1 MAGNTA
7 EALRRI
13 HENKLTQSKI
23 LDLSGLGL
31 TELPDELW
39 DCVWVQELSLG
50 HAYYWND
57 EEQVWKWVY
66 GRTGIIANDLSSF
79 PPAVSNLRH
88 LTHLFLDGTRLGDL
102 YPLSNL
108 IYLKHIN
115 LSRTRLPNL
124 VTLGHLSNLSFLDLS
139 YTQVTDLSDLS
150 TLSNLN
156 SLNLSDTQVSD
167 LDALSALS
175 NLSFLDLSFTQVSDL
190 SGLSTLSNLSSL
202 NLRDTYSSDLRSL
215 RPLIN
220 LSDLKLSSTEVSDLS
235 VLAHLHNLS
244 SLHLSY
250 TQVSDLSALSALSNL
265 SFLDLSDTQVSDLS
279 ALSALYN
286 LSFLN
291 LSNTQISDLSALR
304 HLLNLSII
312 DLSSTE
318 LTDLTTLRHLQ
329 NLNSINLNKTHASD
343 LSALSNLSNLSE
355 LYLSDT
361 QASDLSALS
370 ALFNL
375 NSLNLSYT
383 QVSGLSAL
391 ANLQNLSSLDLGDTE
406 VFDLSPLANLQNL
419 SSLDLSD
426 TEVVDLSPMINLSKL
441 KYLNLSSTPIL
452 HLPFELLFLPKLT
465 KLDLRD
471 THCLNIPPELTHE
484 RNALPALRNY
494 HTELQKDSYTSY
506 DAKQI
511 LIGNGRVGKTS
522 LLKTLYNLGDFDQN
536 EDSTH
541 GIQLFDSTLPLPEK
555 QATAHL
561 SLWDFGGQ
569 ELYHATH
576 RIFMKTRALYL
587 VVWDP
592 ETEAKPGEET
602 IQLHG
607 QDYTFRN
614 YPLSYWLGNVRA
626 LSKDAKIILIC
637 NKCDDGKE
645 RFLPN
650 LQELQAE
657 YNIDSFISISAKTGY
672 GISTLRQRI
681 QYLLNQMPEMG
692 LQMPVS
698 WRSVKEK
705 LTTIRTQKPYIHID
719 EYHTV
724 AATEDLSPGSMDT
737 LLNFLHHSGFLFWNV
752 HHIKDHP
759 ILDQKWAL
767 EAIYQLL
774 DRNGWYPL
782 LKGNALRRREELAKC
797 WKAYSKEQIDLF
809 LHMMS
814 SCEIALEL
822 EDQEEENLTYLIPEL
837 LPDTPAPAVK
847 DIWEAATGPT
857 YHLRFQHPFF
867 HAALIQRFIVRTAK
881 LAERYD
887 LLWRT
892 GLLFKVDAT
901 MALVQVFP
909 AQSRI
914 EIQIRGKNPSDLVQ
928 RIKKEIT
935 SIQNVQSEALFH
947 VSLSGLDNEWVSLDQ
962 LALQTEKGKHH
973 IASTTGEILELA
985 PFHPLL
991 SSKHPDQDEGQEA
1004 PGLKELSDRE
1014 SGLQLLIPTAPPNP
1028 LEGLKLLV
1036 KKELINEGIGAA
1048 ITCLE
1053 THLHTNSTPATDLI
1067 VISSQFQAFNRN
1079 VAKGLHSV
1087 DEQYLLSN
1095 RISNQVVA
1103 LLATIQERDLK

>member
-1 MAGNTA
+1 MAGNMQ

-13 HENKLTQSKI
+13 QENKRTKSKI

-31 TELPDELW
+31 PELPEELW
-39 DCVWVQELSLG
+39 DCVWVKELGLG
-50 HAYYWND
+50 HYWSWNVEKEYWIWEYD
-57 EEQVWKWVY
+57 DTK
-66 GRTGIIANDLSSF
+66 IANQLSSL
-79 PPAVSNLRH
+79 PNTILKVKH
-88 LTHLFLDGTRLGDL
+88 LNKLFLDNNPISDISVLSRLVNLTTLSLSYTSISDISVLSSLVNLRDL
-102 YPLSNL
+102 DFFYMSISDISVLSRLVNL
-108 IYLKHIN
+108 RYLNLGSTSISDISVLSRLVNLTTLYLGSDSISDISALSRLVNLTTLYLRSKSISDISVLSRLVNLTTLSLSSTSISDISVLSRLIN
-115 LSRTRLPNL
+115 LTTLDLRSTPISDISVLSRLVNLTNLYLSYTSISDINVLSKLVNLTTLEMHSPPISDISVLSSLVNLTTLDLRFTSISDISMLRSLVNLRNLFLSSYISDISVLSSLVNLTNLDLGGTSISDISVLSRLVNL
-124 VTLGHLSNLSFLDLS
+124 TNLSFRDTSISDISVLSRLVNLTNLSFRDTSISDISILSRLFNLTNLDLS
-139 YTQVTDLSDLS
+139 E
-150 TLSNLN
+150 
-156 SLNLSDTQVSD
+156 
-167 LDALSALS
+167 
-175 NLSFLDLSFTQVSDL
+175 
-190 SGLSTLSNLSSL
+190 SSI
-202 NLRDTYSSDLRSL
+202 T
-215 RPLIN
+215 
-220 LSDLKLSSTEVSDLS
+220 
-235 VLAHLHNLS
+235 
-244 SLHLSY
+244 
-250 TQVSDLSALSALSNL
+250 
-265 SFLDLSDTQVSDLS
+265 F
-279 ALSALYN
+279 
-286 LSFLN
+286 F
-291 LSNTQISDLSALR
+291 
-304 HLLNLSII
+304 
-312 DLSSTE
+312 
-318 LTDLTTLRHLQ
+318 
-329 NLNSINLNKTHASD
+329 
-343 LSALSNLSNLSE
+343 
-355 LYLSDT
+355 
-361 QASDLSALS
+361 
-370 ALFNL
+370 
-375 NSLNLSYT
+375 
-383 QVSGLSAL
+383 
-391 ANLQNLSSLDLGDTE
+391 
-406 VFDLSPLANLQNL
+406 
-419 SSLDLSD
+419 
-426 TEVVDLSPMINLSKL
+426 
-441 KYLNLSSTPIL
+441 
-452 HLPFELLFLPKLT
+452 PFELLFLPKI
-465 KLDLRD
+465 KDLNLQN
-471 THCLNIPPELTHE
+471 THCLNLPPELTHE

-645 RFLPN
+645 RFPPN

-698 WRSVKEK
+698 WRRVKEK

-822 EDQEEENLTYLIPEL
+822 EDQEQENPTYLIPEL

-914 EIQIRGKNPSDLVQ
+914 EIQIRGKNPADLLQ
-928 RIKKEIT
+928 RIKKEIA
-935 SIQNVQSEALFH
+935 SIQNVQSEAPFQ
-947 VSLSGLDNEWVSLDQ
+947 VSLNGLDDQWVSLDQ
-962 LALQTEKGKHH
+962 LALQSEKGKLYV
-973 IASTTGEILELA
+973 ASTTGEILELA
-985 PFHPLL
+985 PFRPLL
-991 SSKHPDQDEGQEA
+991 SSRYPDQDDDQEA

-1014 SGLQLLIPTAPPNP
+1014 LGLQLLIPTPPPTP

-1036 KKELINEGIGAA
+1036 KKELINEGIGSA

-1053 THLHTNSTPATDLI
+1053 THLHTDSTPATDLI
-1067 VISSQFQAFNRN
+1067 VISSQFQAFNRS

-1087 DEQYLLSN
+1087 DEQYLLAN
-1095 RISNQVVA
+1095 RITNQVVA
-1103 LLATIQERDLK
+1103 LLTTIQEADLK